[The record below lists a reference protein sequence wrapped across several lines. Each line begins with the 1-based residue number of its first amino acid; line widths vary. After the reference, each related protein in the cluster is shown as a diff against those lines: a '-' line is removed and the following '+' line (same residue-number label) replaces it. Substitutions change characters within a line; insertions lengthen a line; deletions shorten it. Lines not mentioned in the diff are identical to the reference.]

1 MPLYPHTKTPLRTKI
16 MNALLDQ
23 FLNHTIASTSI
34 PYCQIISPPNLKS
47 ADLDKWV
54 KNGGLSQ
61 IGFFVKAVEA
71 EKAGF
76 IPDESWQPYE
86 ASLGDGTEIGFV
98 CNKPKFVIIH
108 KSQQEVQYR
117 TSKDDKYTFLDLAWN
132 NGEKTAAKKAADAD
146 KDLYKTVTRHL
157 VLFLGKDDRPL
168 HTTPLQYTAKGAFA
182 ASLYAETGELYK
194 QVSKVYF
201 QALKNAGKQAS
212 GGMLSP
218 FALAFVKVDIEIG
231 FSRNKPTESPFCVP
245 SKMAFPTLDNVGKD
259 LEVARPKGERKI
271 VLQGVPLEDVM
282 LSMASDAGKL
292 IASWHSEYKSF
303 PKPRRELQKF
313 EGRAIFSDV
322 FLMENGDISAKMQ
335 DGKKCHIPK
344 HLAHIAMGGEWEISG
359 LIDNGVILVR
369 EAEIFDD
376 GYSPR
381 NVPPHGYESDNDSDS
396 DEFPPY

>member
-1 MPLYPHTKTPLRTKI
+1 

-34 PYCQIISPPNLKS
+34 PYAQVISPPNLKS
-47 ADLDKWV
+47 ADLDKWI
-54 KNGGLSQ
+54 KNGGLNQ

-76 IPDESWQPYE
+76 MPDDSWQLCE

-117 TSKDDKYTFLDLAWN
+117 TSKDDRYTFLDLAWN
-132 NGEKTAAKKAADAD
+132 NGEKTAAGKAADAD
-146 KDLYKTVTRHL
+146 KVLYKTVARHL
-157 VLFLGKDDRPL
+157 VLFLGKDNKPL
-168 HTTPLQYTAKGAFA
+168 HTTPLQYTAKGAFS
-182 ASLYAETGELYK
+182 ASLYAETNELYR
-194 QVSKVYF
+194 QTSKVYF

-218 FALAFVKVDIEIG
+218 FALAFVKVDIEIS

-245 SKMAFPTLDNVGKD
+245 SKMAFPTIDNVGKD
-259 LEVARPKGERKI
+259 LEISRPKGERKI
-271 VLQGVPLEDVM
+271 ILQGVPLEDVM
-282 LSMASDAGKL
+282 MSMDSDAGKL

-303 PKPRRELQKF
+303 PKPRRELQAF

-322 FLMENGDISAKMQ
+322 FPMENGDVSAKIQ
-335 DGKKCHIPK
+335 NGKKCHIPS

-359 LIDNGVILVR
+359 VIENSIILVR

-381 NVPPHGYESDNDSDS
+381 NANHGYDE